1 MILND
6 ASLMLV
12 NSTDLTFPILQWN
25 YSRFT
30 PVEVGTLHVTLNELT
45 SFKWSVHAG
54 STSWGVRWN
63 LEVIDYFSCVSA
75 LHIPPVRLPL

>member
-30 PVEVGTLHVTLNELT
+30 PVEAGTLYLTLSEFT
-45 SFKWSVHAG
+45 SFK
-54 STSWGVRWN
+54 
-63 LEVIDYFSCVSA
+63 
-75 LHIPPVRLPL
+75 